1 MSKKDLL
8 FTKENINEFLD
19 EWKIKS
25 ESKTELQIYFENNYI
40 IDCRNTYKLNG
51 ITYYKNDKTKLYT
64 DYKENLCAR
73 RDYDITLLNDINIIL
88 KNKDKDYIYDYIIIR
103 NKYKLDEIVAILIIV
118 KGECKNNLYK
128 DVWSISY
135 ICAKKSK
142 AGTAP
147 VMIGLCIYVLKK
159 IKS

>member
-1 MSKKDLL
+1 
-8 FTKENINEFLD
+8 
-19 EWKIKS
+19 
-25 ESKTELQIYFENNYI
+25 
-40 IDCRNTYKLNG
+40 
-51 ITYYKNDKTKLYT
+51 
-64 DYKENLCAR
+64 
-73 RDYDITLLNDINIIL
+73 LNDINIIL